1 MTTEEVDAAEYQHVV
16 IFLHGV
22 GGSGSEWKRFLQKI
36 LPPRTKLILPSAPV
50 APVDLFFGREMSSWY
65 NMYDSYTSNI
75 LEVKRMAELF
85 HQLIQDEVDKG
96 VRPECI
102 VLGGFSQGEWCV
114 PVYCL
119 ASCDLS
125 LHPAGGALALYVSLT
140 AHLNLGGTFVLSS
153 YLLAPWELQDKSITR
168 NNSNSPILI
177 CHGLEDVKV
186 PVPWALH
193 CHSLVSTLNTK
204 CKLKKYV
211 GLGHDVN
218 SAVQHDVQI
227 FLTNILCH
235 SP

>member
-114 PVYCL
+114 SVCVLPAVTSPSTL
-119 ASCDLS
+119 QAVLS
-125 LHPAGGALALYVSLT
+125 LSTSPSLRTSTWGEPSCCPATCWLPGSYKTNPSLGITQTRPSSSAT
-140 AHLNLGGTFVLSS
+140 A
-153 YLLAPWELQDKSITR
+153 WR
-168 NNSNSPILI
+168 M
-177 CHGLEDVKV
+177 
-186 PVPWALH
+186 
-193 CHSLVSTLNTK
+193 
-204 CKLKKYV
+204 
-211 GLGHDVN
+211 
-218 SAVQHDVQI
+218 
-227 FLTNILCH
+227 
-235 SP
+235 

>member
-1 MTTEEVDAAEYQHVV
+1 MRWTKVCGRSVLCWEASLKVS
-16 IFLHGV
+16 GV
-22 GGSGSEWKRFLQKI
+22 SVYL
-36 LPPRTKLILPSAPV
+36 
-50 APVDLFFGREMSSWY
+50 
-65 NMYDSYTSNI
+65 
-75 LEVKRMAELF
+75 
-85 HQLIQDEVDKG
+85 
-96 VRPECI
+96 
-102 VLGGFSQGEWCV
+102 CV
-114 PVYCL
+114 YL
-119 ASCDLS
+119 ASCHLS

-227 FLTNILCH
+227 FLTNILCQ

>member
-1 MTTEEVDAAEYQHVV
+1 MTTEEVGGAEYQHVV

-114 PVYCL
+114 CVPVCVP
-119 ASCDLS
+119 CQLS
-125 LHPAGGALALYVSLT
+125 PLSPPCRRGSRSLRLSHC
-140 AHLNLGGTFVLSS
+140 APQLGGNL
-153 YLLAPWELQDKSITR
+153 R
-168 NNSNSPILI
+168 
-177 CHGLEDVKV
+177 
-186 PVPWALH
+186 
-193 CHSLVSTLNTK
+193 
-204 CKLKKYV
+204 
-211 GLGHDVN
+211 
-218 SAVQHDVQI
+218 AVQLPSGSLGVTRQI
-227 FLTNILCH
+227 HH
-235 SP
+235 SE